1 MSGSTIRDSAD
12 LMGQERL
19 RGVRLLRGSQDC
31 CLRSH
36 SEKRYVFSPPTH
48 PGRRYGSRSTYST
61 YVRLASSYPLDE
73 RVLLALRAACEV
85 HDLAFSSILTYF
97 TNGGSRV

>member
-1 MSGSTIRDSAD
+1 
-12 LMGQERL
+12 MGQERL

-61 YVRLASSYPLDE
+61 CGSLLRTLSMNEFYLLY
-73 RVLLALRAACEV
+73 VLLEV